1 MTAATGTGARAP
13 TIRAAVMA
21 DAAELA
27 RLFTILGHPT
37 TAVDIAARWDRW
49 AAEGNDALIADR
61 GDGTLAGLATLH
73 RTRVLHRPG
82 PVGRI
87 TALVVDEAERGRG
100 IGRALVAAAEER
112 LTRDGCVLLEITS
125 GLRRADA
132 HAFYERIGYART
144 SLRLARTLPTIPSG
158 GGA

>member
-1 MTAATGTGARAP
+1 MTTP
-13 TIRAAVMA
+13 TIRAADVT

-27 RLFTILGHPT
+27 RLFIVLGHPT
-37 TAVDIAARWDRW
+37 TANEIAARWAQW
-49 AAEGNDALIADR
+49 AAEGNDALVADR

-73 RTRVLHRPG
+73 RTRVLHRPA

-87 TALVVDEAERGRG
+87 TALVVDAAERGRG

-112 LTRDGCVLLEITS
+112 LTRDGCILLEITS
-125 GLRRADA
+125 NLRRTDA

-144 SLRLARTLPTIPSG
+144 SLRLARTLPIPRADG
-158 GGA
+158 G